1 MAHGYHKPVLLHETV
16 DLLGIRAGG
25 IYVDVTFGGGGH
37 SREILRRLEGGQL
50 FAFDKDSD
58 AIENKPEDGRFTLV
72 QSDFKFIES
81 ALKGL
86 GIEAVDGILADL
98 GISSHQ
104 VDTPHRGF
112 SFRFDAPLD
121 MRMSQEG
128 MTAADVLNTYAAS
141 DLEWLLR
148 EYGEVRAAGKLAAE
162 IVSSRVHRPV
172 RTTQDLEEIAGRC
185 VEATN
190 LRKLLTLVYQA
201 LRIEVNGEME
211 GLEALMQG
219 SLRMLKPGGRMSVI
233 SYHSLE
239 DRRVKHFFRAGNFE
253 GKEEKDFF
261 GRSLSPWKV
270 VTRKAIQPNDA
281 EIEDNPRARSARLR
295 AAEKI

>member
-1 MAHGYHKPVLLHETV
+1 MAHGYHKPALLHETV
-16 DLLGIRAGG
+16 DLLAIRAGG
-25 IYVDVTFGGGGH
+25 TYVDVTFGGGGH
-37 SREILRRLEGGQL
+37 SREILRRLEGGRL
-50 FAFDKDSD
+50 IAFDKDPD
-58 AIENKPEDGRFTLV
+58 AIENKPEDDRFTLV
-72 QSDFKFIES
+72 RTDFKFIES
-81 ALKGL
+81 ALKAQ
-86 GIEAVDGILADL
+86 GITQVDGILADL

-104 VDTPHRGF
+104 VDTPERGF

-121 MRMSQEG
+121 MRMGQEG
-128 MTAADVLNTYAAS
+128 MTAADVLNTYPAKDIAY
-141 DLEWLLR
+141 LLR
-148 EYGEVRAAGKLAAE
+148 EYGEVRAADKLAAE
-162 IVSSRVHRPV
+162 IVASRATKLIH
-172 RTTQDLEEIAGRC
+172 TTADLEAVAGRC

-211 GLEALMQG
+211 GLEDLMQG

-270 VTRKAIQPNDA
+270 VTRKAIQPTEE

>member
-1 MAHGYHKPVLLHETV
+1 MTQGYHKPALLHETV

-37 SREILRRLEGGQL
+37 SREILRRLQGGQL
-50 FAFDKDSD
+50 IAFDKDSD
-58 AIENKPEDGRFTLV
+58 VIENKPEDGRFTLV

-104 VDTPHRGF
+104 IDTPHRGF

-121 MRMSQEG
+121 MRMSQSG
-128 MTAADVLNTYAAS
+128 MTAADVLNSYSAS
-141 DLEWLLR
+141 DLEMVLR

-162 IVSSRVHRPV
+162 IVSSRVHRQV
-172 RTTQDLEEIAGRC
+172 RTTTDLEEIAGRC

-270 VTRKAIQPNDA
+270 VNRKSIQPTDA

-295 AAEKI
+295 AAEKM